1 MTGKP
6 KRKHFTL
13 LEVIIATTIFLG
25 LAIVLFVY
33 SEQTTQSWSK
43 VLLRRN
49 QLDELLALDRAAN
62 AILPNIIPFTWP
74 DPDEET
80 IVEKPI
86 IVASPDMLRC
96 AYLHRLNDENEG
108 AIRFVEIAVVDGNL
122 IATYAPR
129 PFFDWGDVQN
139 LQDTS
144 ILAENVASVSFL
156 YADFS
161 DDETEDWGERL
172 IWVDEWETE
181 ESERMDAPLAV
192 CMTVNW
198 NDGKSETWLR
208 RTMGN
213 SFRER
218 FGKWEP
224 MDETRR

>member
-1 MTGKP
+1 MNCSPWTG
-6 KRKHFTL
+6 R
-13 LEVIIATTIFLG
+13 
-25 LAIVLFVY
+25 
-33 SEQTTQSWSK
+33 Q
-43 VLLRRN
+43 
-49 QLDELLALDRAAN
+49 N

-192 CMTVNW
+192 CLTVNW
-198 NDGKSETWLR
+198 TTGNPKPGSGEQWETVQGTLRQVGADGRNKAMTA
-208 RTMGN
+208 
-213 SFRER
+213 
-218 FGKWEP
+218 
-224 MDETRR
+224 